1 MKADMFAHINPSPQ
15 PVSTGGLLA
24 GKSFIIQPNMSV
36 RGWPTEAGSP
46 ALKGYT
52 AIEDATAIARLKE
65 AGAVLVGSTRMS
77 EFGLGLHGDTAG
89 LALSQG
95 LADAALMTDTLGEP
109 RITAARAGAYGFKPT
124 GGMVSRFGL
133 IGLAPSMESVA
144 VVARSTD
151 DIAAVM
157 SSIAGSDHRDFSLYD
172 GPVPPFKTAS
182 GSEEGIKTIG
192 IVRECVKGLADEEA
206 GILMA
211 GVARLSER
219 GCDVREVSL
228 PDFDLFRTVHHVIG
242 SVEASSSCGKY
253 DGVRYGHRAASA
265 KNWNEMYLTTR
276 AECFGLTVKT
286 YLFQGAYF
294 QFQNYAAFEKA
305 SRIRAGLANVA
316 EALFATVDALAFPT
330 RRRGMTGTGRDVTT
344 IYDECA
350 LTLPANVLGLPAL
363 HIPGVALEGTA
374 DYGLQL
380 VGARFSDARLLSCA
394 ARLSREQGA

>member
-15 PVSTGGLLA
+15 PAATGGLLT
-24 GKSFIIQPNMSV
+24 GKSFVVQPNMSV
-36 RGWPTEAGSP
+36 RGWPTEAGSL
-46 ALKGYT
+46 ALKGFT

-95 LADAALMTDTLGEP
+95 LADAALMTDTMGEP

-124 GGMVSRFGL
+124 GGVVSRFGL
-133 IGLAPSMESVA
+133 IGLIPSMESFA
-144 VVARSTD
+144 VVARSPD

-157 SSIAGSDHRDFSLYD
+157 SSIAGSDHRDFSMCD
-172 GPVPPFKTAS
+172 GPAPAFTAAS
-182 GSEEGIKTIG
+182 GSDDGITTIG
-192 IVRECVKGLADEEA
+192 IVRECVKGLADEET
-206 GILMA
+206 GVFMT
-211 GVARLSER
+211 GVARLRER

-265 KNWNEMYLTTR
+265 KNWNEMYLKTR
-276 AECFGLTVKT
+276 AECFGLMLKT

-305 SRIRAGLANVA
+305 SRIRAGLANAAGAV
-316 EALFATVDALAFPT
+316 FAAVDALAFPT
-330 RRRGMTGTGRDVTT
+330 RRRGLPGTDRGVTG
-344 IYDECA
+344 IYDACA
-350 LTLPANVLGLPAL
+350 LTLAANVLGLPAL
-363 HIPGVALEGTA
+363 HIPGFVLEGTA

-380 VGARFSDARLLSCA
+380 VGARFSDTRLLSGA